1 MGVII
6 DFLNL
11 SGKVSLLI
19 DVLKIVASGELRIHL
34 DDFKILMGKE

>member
-1 MGVII
+1 MGVIF
-6 DFLNL
+6 DVFNL
-11 SGKVSLLI
+11 SGKVPLLI